1 VINRTERNETKWR
14 LFNIKADPGES
25 ADLSEQRPELFA
37 EMLADYEAWA
47 KANDVL
53 PMPEGYSRRRAIFRG
68 VMKAQGKS
76 TE

>member
-1 VINRTERNETKWR
+1 
-14 LFNIKADPGES
+14 
-25 ADLSEQRPELFA
+25 
-37 EMLADYEAWA
+37 MLADYEAWA

-68 VMKAQGKS
+68 VMKSQGKG